1 MCGYIF
7 EGDEAPD
14 RCPMCGAPK
23 EKFVLLTADESKT
36 AENLSGNW
44 DGETEEA
51 GMYYAFAKK
60 AEEEGYPEVA

>member
-1 MCGYIF
+1 
-7 EGDEAPD
+7 
-14 RCPMCGAPK
+14 MCGAPK